1 MRTLTALTAITTA
14 TALTVAARTI
24 PAQQLSLTSKTTIAA
39 AAPADGQRLLATY
52 DFGNSPRDFAFPRK
66 VSVADSAGTL
76 VAKASML
83 GDPREIPL
91 TVTIMDS
98 DLVLQGQTADGVLTL
113 VLENQNEGAAA
124 KGGSTG
130 RWILGNNRGT
140 LRLRVKN

>member
-1 MRTLTALTAITTA
+1 MRTLTALTVITTA
-14 TALTVAARTI
+14 AALSVGARPI
-24 PAQQLSLTSKTTIAA
+24 AAQQLSLASKSTIAV

-52 DFGNSPRDFAFPRK
+52 DFGNSPRDFAFPRQ
-66 VSVADSAGTL
+66 VSVVDSAGTL

-83 GDPREIPL
+83 GDAREIPL

-113 VLENQNEGAAA
+113 VLENQNEAAEA
-124 KGGSTG
+124 KGGTTG